1 MRYNSEHAEATRARI
16 LEACARQFRLHGFGG
31 IGVEGLSR
39 AAEVTTGAFYNHFG
53 SKAAA
58 FAQVVRSG
66 VDRLRAGV
74 AHFRRAHGDRWL
86 PAFADYYLGA
96 DHRRDVAGG
105 CALPSLSAEVAHA
118 DADTRA
124 AYQAELL
131 RVAELI
137 AGGAADPAG
146 REAAW
151 RLLALLAGGVMLSR
165 AVADP
170 AIADEIAGAVRKAV
184 DDRSG

>member
-39 AAEVTTGAFYNHFG
+39 AAGVTTGAFYNHFG

-58 FAQVVRSG
+58 FAKVVRSG

-74 AHFRRAHGDRWL
+74 EHFRRGYGERWL
-86 PAFADYYLGA
+86 AAFADYYLGA

-105 CALPSLSAEVAHA
+105 
-118 DADTRA
+118 
-124 AYQAELL
+124 
-131 RVAELI
+131 
-137 AGGAADPAG
+137 
-146 REAAW
+146 
-151 RLLALLAGGVMLSR
+151 
-165 AVADP
+165 
-170 AIADEIAGAVRKAV
+170 
-184 DDRSG
+184 

>member
-1 MRYNSEHAEATRARI
+1 MRRRRGRGD
-16 LEACARQFRLHGFGG
+16 LEACARQFRLHGFGR

-39 AAEVTTGAFYNHFG
+39 AADVTTGAFYNHLG

-66 VDRLRAGV
+66 VERLRAGV
-74 AHFRRAHGDRWL
+74 EHFRRVHGARWL

-137 AGGAADPAG
+137 AGGSTDPAG

-151 RLLALLAGGVMLSR
+151 RLLALLAGVMLSR
-165 AVADP
+165 AVVDP
-170 AIADEIAGAVRKAV
+170 AIAEEIAGAVRKAV